1 MRSVAFYL
9 LGFSRHELDLLGSD
23 GYLESDEFLR
33 IGGTRNAEGDCVK
46 TSGSYLGDGDAR

>member
-9 LGFSRHELDLLGSD
+9 LDFSHHELDLLGSD

-33 IGGTRNAEGDCVK
+33 IGRTRNAEGDCVK
-46 TSGSYLGDGDAR
+46 TSGSSLGDGDAR